1 MVQNSMY
8 DMHRLFFMQHG
19 VGVNKNGGYYQ
30 RGKSYSLSKKLLVP
44 ATYLEAKEKS
54 INAGIGYR
62 PNVSQVACECSVS
75 WHYVEKIEGELL
87 SEDHVLAPK
96 DV

>member
-19 VGVNKNGGYYQ
+19 VGVNKNDGYYQ

-44 ATYLEAKEKS
+44 ATYLEAKEKF
-54 INAGIGYR
+54 INAGLGFDAM
-62 PNVSQVACECSVS
+62 SL
-75 WHYVEKIEGELL
+75 KLL
-87 SEDHVLAPK
+87 VNAVLVGIMWK
-96 DV
+96 N